1 MSALPV
7 LEARGVTK
15 EFPGTTAL
23 QHVDFAIDRGRV
35 HALIG
40 ENGAGKSTLINI
52 LGGVDQPTSGT
63 LLMNGEAQH
72 FRSVRDAAARGIE
85 VIHQELQLFPNLSC
99 VDNMF
104 VGRERRDR
112 WGLIDRAAQQT
123 AAVGVLR
130 RLGQSFDP
138 SVRVGALPLGAQQL
152 VEIARALVHD
162 ASVLMMDEPTSAL
175 TASETETLFKVIR
188 DLASHGVSVVYI
200 SHRLEELLDVA
211 DDVTVLR
218 DGAVAG
224 HAPVPAI
231 DVPWIVTRM
240 TGREMTT
247 AGRASV
253 VADGPV
259 LLTVK
264 RLSLDP
270 KPGRT
275 ALRDVSLEVRAG
287 EIVGIYG
294 LMGAGRTELFE
305 SILGVHDDADG
316 EIRVGADAIHDLEIH
331 ARVGAGVFMVPEDRK
346 AAGLVATMTASQNM
360 TLSSLARLA
369 PRGYLSPAAEQ
380 SISSTFRDTLRIKC
394 STVTVP
400 VTTLSGGNQ
409 QKVLLARGLMTRP
422 RVMLLDEPTRGV
434 DVAAKAEIMSAMRR
448 LAADG
453 IAVIFATSDL
463 GEALQGATRV
473 VVMSDGR
480 IAGEFDP
487 GNATES
493 AVASAA
499 SSRVRRDHASA

>member
-1 MSALPV
+1 MSAPPV

-23 QHVDFAIDRGRV
+23 DNVDFAIERGRV

-40 ENGAGKSTLINI
+40 ENGAGKSTLVNI

-63 LLMNGEAQH
+63 LLMNGQPCH
-72 FRSVRDAAARGIE
+72 FRSVRDAAALGIG
-85 VIHQELQLFPNLSC
+85 VIHQELQLFPDLSC
-99 VDNMF
+99 VDNLF

-112 WGLIDRAAQQT
+112 WGLIDRASQRE
-123 AAVGVLR
+123 AAALALR
-130 RLGQSFDP
+130 RLGQTFDP
-138 SVRVGALPLGAQQL
+138 AVRVGALPLGAQQL

-162 ASVLMMDEPTSAL
+162 VKVLMMDEPTSAL
-175 TASETETLFKVIR
+175 TTAETETLFKIIR

-200 SHRLEELLDVA
+200 SHRLEELLEVA

-218 DGAVAG
+218 DGTVAG
-224 HAPVPAI
+224 QAPVRSI
-231 DVPWIVTRM
+231 GVPWIVSRM

-247 AGRASV
+247 GTRATA

-275 ALRDVSLEVRAG
+275 PLRDVSLEVRAG

-305 SILGVHDDADG
+305 SILGVHDDARG
-316 EIRVGADAIHDLEIH
+316 EIRIGGDAIHDLEIH
-331 ARVGAGVFMVPEDRK
+331 GRVSAGLFMIPEDRK
-346 AAGLVATMTASQNM
+346 AAGLVTTMTAGQNM
-360 TLSSLARLA
+360 TLSSLSSLS
-369 PRGYLSPAAEQ
+369 PRGYLSPAAEL
-380 SISSTFRDTLRIKC
+380 SIVSRFRDTLRIKC
-394 STVTVP
+394 PDVKAA

-409 QKVLLARGLMTRP
+409 QKVMLARGLMTRP

-434 DVAAKAEIMSAMRR
+434 DVAAKAEIMGAMRE
-448 LAADG
+448 LAAEG
-453 IAVIFATSDL
+453 IAVVFATSEL
-463 GEALQGATRV
+463 GEAMQGATRV

-480 IAGEFDP
+480 IAAEFDP
-487 GNATES
+487 GHVTE
-493 AVASAA
+493 AQVASAA
-499 SSRVRRDHASA
+499 SSRVRGDHASA